1 MEIAKENTKMAK
13 KYLVER
19 SAEIEKAL
27 KESGFYELDGQGG
40 LLLETGE
47 SLKAQQEGWEE
58 EDPGKGINFFNGEIY
73 LTNSGEKPEYLGYSV
88 DEALEELADR
98 QILPASLCAYCVEVI
113 RDGKH
118 SFEASWT
125 DYYQTEA
132 EARKA
137 FARKVQAEKLEL
149 SAGIGYQD
157 SVEGIYLYQ
166 GPFSHTESIL
176 EVEYV
181 KNLTEETVK
190 KFFKEA

>member
-1 MEIAKENTKMAK
+1 MEK
-13 KYLVER
+13 KYLVEK

-47 SLKAQQEGWEE
+47 SLKAQQEGWDA
-58 EDPGKGINFFNGEIY
+58 EDPGKGMDFCDGEIY
-73 LTNSGEKPEYLGYSV
+73 LTNSGEMPEYLGYSV

-137 FARKVQAEKLEL
+137 FARKVEDEKLEL
-149 SAGIGYQD
+149 STGIGYQD
-157 SVEGIYLYQ
+157 TDESVYLYQ
-166 GPFSHTESIL
+166 GPFSHTASIL

-181 KNLTEETVK
+181 KNLTEE
-190 KFFKEA
+190 EI

>member
-1 MEIAKENTKMAK
+1 MEK
-13 KYLVER
+13 KYLVEK

-27 KESGFYELDGQGG
+27 KESGLYELDGQGG

-47 SLKAQQEGWEE
+47 SLKAQQKGWVA
-58 EDPGKGINFFNGEIY
+58 EDPGKGMDFCDGEIY
-73 LTNSGEKPEYLGYSV
+73 LTNSGEMPEYLGCSV
-88 DEALEELADR
+88 DEALEDLADR
-98 QILPASLCAYCVEVI
+98 QILPAGLCAYCVEVI
-113 RDGKH
+113 RDRKH

-157 SVEGIYLYQ
+157 SEEGIYLYQ
-166 GPFSHTESIL
+166 GPFSHTASIL

-181 KNLTEETVK
+181 KNLTEE
-190 KFFKEA
+190 EI

>member
-1 MEIAKENTKMAK
+1 MEK
-13 KYLVER
+13 KYLVEK

-40 LLLETGE
+40 LMLE
-47 SLKAQQEGWEE
+47 
-58 EDPGKGINFFNGEIY
+58 DGEIY
-73 LTNSGEKPEYLGYSV
+73 LTNSGEMPEYLGCSV
-88 DEALEELADR
+88 AEALEELADR
-98 QILPASLCAYCVEVI
+98 QMLPAGLCAYCVEVI

-149 SAGIGYQD
+149 SAGIGYRETD
-157 SVEGIYLYQ
+157 ESVYLYQ
-166 GPFSHTESIL
+166 GPFSHTASIL

-181 KNLTEETVK
+181 KNLTEE
-190 KFFKEA
+190 EI